1 MTCDTVLVLSMGL
14 PALQEYWCRKSDE
27 CLGVHPR
34 HTQEPL
40 VVRDRAGRLP
50 RGPLAFCVC
59 VAVVRCWEI
68 MG

>member
-34 HTQEPL
+34 HTQEWSETGL
-40 VVRDRAGRLP
+40 EDCQED
-50 RGPLAFCVC
+50 PLAFCVC